1 MEGNMHFENL
11 IYEKDGHIAKV
22 TLNRPQKLNALNRNL
37 LYDLRKALREV
48 EDDDEVRVVV
58 LKGAGRAFCAGHDYS
73 RPEWESGGRELGD
86 LTETHRVDMTM
97 RVRLYLSVWDLP
109 KPVIAQVHGACF
121 AAGSMLA
128 GLCDLVVVAED
139 AQIGPSQVPS
149 PIGQGIYSPVWL
161 SLIGVR
167 KAKEYIFLGGL
178 MDGSEAAQIG
188 WATRAVPAD
197 ELEAAVDR
205 MAAQIARIP
214 LEMLMIIHEQ
224 INKVNA
230 MNTLISNLKK
240 ASEESRK
247 TRGSEEKRYFHLSA
261 NNVLSQ
267 LQTMIEGSKS
277 SIKIMT
283 DQWGFGLLAEC
294 KEQLLSVL
302 RRNLDVKVL
311 VAPSQI
317 CSESFRVIPD
327 GVEIRASD
335 ITQNCFIFDETELLL
350 IDNSNGKG
358 AIFSS
363 TDILGINQE
372 KVFSNI
378 WKNAIKTKALGD
390 MTKAEAQ
397 EIYKIIKI
405 VNEAGLPYLLNST
418 MISKKPEADMFKLL
432 EKNGVSLKSKTLD
445 DVIEIIDA
453 IMQITCSGHV
463 NFEANTKN
471 ITIESKLNS
480 GHSLP
485 WVSILD
491 GCLQKQGYKTRTI
504 YQNNS
509 SKGEKVHIKITKN

>member
-1 MEGNMHFENL
+1 MVNEHVLTVSLEEFGL
-11 IYEKDGHIAKV
+11 SKYEAQAYVSLIAKG
-22 TLNRPQKLNALNRNL
+22 TISA
-37 LYDLRKALREV
+37 
-48 EDDDEVRVVV
+48 
-58 LKGAGRAFCAGHDYS
+58 
-73 RPEWESGGRELGD
+73 GD
-86 LTETHRVDMTM
+86 LAYYSEIPRTKIYPTLLKLENKKLVII
-97 RVRLYLSVWDLP
+97 SKS
-109 KPVIAQVHGACF
+109 KPIMCTAI
-121 AAGSMLA
+121 SP
-128 GLCDLVVVAED
+128 ED
-139 AQIGPSQVPS
+139 A
-149 PIGQGIYSPVWL
+149 
-161 SLIGVR
+161 
-167 KAKEYIFLGGL
+167 F
-178 MDGSEAAQIG
+178 DG
-188 WATRAVPAD
+188 
-197 ELEAAVDR
+197 
-205 MAAQIARIP
+205 
-214 LEMLMIIHEQ
+214 IIHEQ

-335 ITQNCFIFDETELLL
+335 ITQNCFIFDETELLM
-350 IDNSNGKG
+350 IDNNNGKG

-363 TDILGINQE
+363 TDILGLNQE

-390 MTKAEAQ
+390 MTKTEAQ

-418 MISKKPEADMFKLL
+418 MVSKKPEADMFKLL

-453 IMQITCSGHV
+453 IMQITCSGHA

>member
-1 MEGNMHFENL
+1 
-11 IYEKDGHIAKV
+11 
-22 TLNRPQKLNALNRNL
+22 
-37 LYDLRKALREV
+37 
-48 EDDDEVRVVV
+48 
-58 LKGAGRAFCAGHDYS
+58 
-73 RPEWESGGRELGD
+73 
-86 LTETHRVDMTM
+86 
-97 RVRLYLSVWDLP
+97 
-109 KPVIAQVHGACF
+109 
-121 AAGSMLA
+121 
-128 GLCDLVVVAED
+128 
-139 AQIGPSQVPS
+139 
-149 PIGQGIYSPVWL
+149 
-161 SLIGVR
+161 
-167 KAKEYIFLGGL
+167 
-178 MDGSEAAQIG
+178 
-188 WATRAVPAD
+188 
-197 ELEAAVDR
+197 
-205 MAAQIARIP
+205 
-214 LEMLMIIHEQ
+214 
-224 INKVNA
+224 

-240 ASEESRK
+240 TSEESRK
-247 TRGSEEKRYFHLSA
+247 SRGSEEKRYFHLSA

-294 KEQLLSVL
+294 KEQLLSAL
-302 RRNLDVKVL
+302 RKDLDVKVL

-335 ITQNCFIFDETELLL
+335 ITQNCFIFDETELLM

-390 MTKAEAQ
+390 MTKTEAQ

-418 MISKKPEADMFKLL
+418 MVSKKSDADMFKLL

-509 SKGEKVHIKITKN
+509 SKGEKVHIKIIKN

>member
-1 MEGNMHFENL
+1 MVNEHVLTVSLEEFGL
-11 IYEKDGHIAKV
+11 SKYEAQAYVALIAKG
-22 TLNRPQKLNALNRNL
+22 TISA
-37 LYDLRKALREV
+37 
-48 EDDDEVRVVV
+48 
-58 LKGAGRAFCAGHDYS
+58 
-73 RPEWESGGRELGD
+73 GD
-86 LTETHRVDMTM
+86 LAYYSEIPRTKIYPTLLKLENKKLVII
-97 RVRLYLSVWDLP
+97 SKS
-109 KPVIAQVHGACF
+109 KPIMCTAI
-121 AAGSMLA
+121 SP
-128 GLCDLVVVAED
+128 ED
-139 AQIGPSQVPS
+139 A
-149 PIGQGIYSPVWL
+149 
-161 SLIGVR
+161 
-167 KAKEYIFLGGL
+167 F
-178 MDGSEAAQIG
+178 DG
-188 WATRAVPAD
+188 
-197 ELEAAVDR
+197 
-205 MAAQIARIP
+205 
-214 LEMLMIIHEQ
+214 IIHEQ

-335 ITQNCFIFDETELLL
+335 ITQNCFIFDETELLM

-363 TDILGINQE
+363 TDILGVNQE

-390 MTKAEAQ
+390 MTKTEAQ

-405 VNEAGLPYLLNST
+405 VNESGLPYLLNST

-445 DVIEIIDA
+445 DMIEIIDA

-509 SKGEKVHIKITKN
+509 NKGEKVHIKISKN

>member
-1 MEGNMHFENL
+1 MVN
-11 IYEKDGHIAKV
+11 GHILTVSLEEFGLSKYEAQAYVALIAKG
-22 TLNRPQKLNALNRNL
+22 TISA
-37 LYDLRKALREV
+37 
-48 EDDDEVRVVV
+48 
-58 LKGAGRAFCAGHDYS
+58 
-73 RPEWESGGRELGD
+73 GD
-86 LTETHRVDMTM
+86 LAYYSEIPRTKIYPTLLKLENKKLVII
-97 RVRLYLSVWDLP
+97 SKS
-109 KPVIAQVHGACF
+109 KPIMCTAIAP
-121 AAGSMLA
+121 
-128 GLCDLVVVAED
+128 ED
-139 AQIGPSQVPS
+139 A
-149 PIGQGIYSPVWL
+149 
-161 SLIGVR
+161 
-167 KAKEYIFLGGL
+167 F
-178 MDGSEAAQIG
+178 DG
-188 WATRAVPAD
+188 
-197 ELEAAVDR
+197 
-205 MAAQIARIP
+205 
-214 LEMLMIIHEQ
+214 IIHEQ

-247 TRGSEEKRYFHLSA
+247 SRGSEEKRYFHLSA

-311 VAPSQI
+311 VAPAQI

-335 ITQNCFIFDETELLL
+335 ITQNCFIFDETELLM
-350 IDNSNGKG
+350 INNNNGKG

-372 KVFSNI
+372 KIFSNI
-378 WKNAIKTKALGD
+378 WKNATKTKALAD
-390 MTKAEAQ
+390 MTKTEAQ

-405 VNEAGLPYLLNST
+405 VNETGLLYLLNST
-418 MISKKPEADMFKLL
+418 MVSKKPETDMFKLL
-432 EKNGVSLKSKTLD
+432 EKNGISLKSKTLD
-445 DVIEIIDA
+445 DIIEIIDA
-453 IMQITCSGHV
+453 VMQITCSGHA
-463 NFEANTKN
+463 NFEANNKN

-504 YQNNS
+504 YQNNAN
-509 SKGEKVHIKITKN
+509 KGEKVHIKISKN